1 MYWILYIVAA
11 LVGLFVLVFVWGLVH
26 LYLSR
31 KRAFAQIETIDLAEI
46 EALAQECVDVFR
58 ARLNIELDLD
68 LWEDAAQKL
77 DDVFRNEYQ
86 LKEIFA
92 REDFYWYF
100 VKPMGHSKFEWRKS
114 AGFAPHME
122 LLLHDGNSEITPFQ
136 KILKQVMV
144 GDPGDIVAYVATA
157 RSMEKI
163 AAQQEAEK

>member
-86 LKEIFA
+86 LKE
-92 REDFYWYF
+92 
-100 VKPMGHSKFEWRKS
+100 PMGACLGELIRRHSKFEWRKS

-122 LLLHDGNSEITPFQ
+122 LLLRGGNSEITPFQ